1 MRGGDDGYG
10 EGSQGMQTKPIEAND
25 QQEAA
30 ANRQNEDN
38 ESLAAANN
46 VQGTQNGG
54 SSACAAAPPTQSA
67 PVGNVKAVSID
78 SPAHDDAAG
87 EYSTSAQVSANQ
99 TAANQGMENA
109 STDTPPPMNG

>member
-1 MRGGDDGYG
+1 MTKKYQKHRKGGSRKKRSMRGGDDGYG
-10 EGSQGMQTKPIEAND
+10 AGSQGMQTKPIEAND

-67 PVGNVKAVSID
+67 PPRS
-78 SPAHDDAAG
+78 
-87 EYSTSAQVSANQ
+87 E
-99 TAANQGMENA
+99 A
-109 STDTPPPMNG
+109 SEPTHKSRR